1 MSQTFKY
8 YLLFHLS
15 AKQIMMAWIWFPA
28 LFTIMAQTSE
38 VIPTGILNLF
48 STYLPECNQYGVQ
61 KWSKIWHATYVKKK
75 GGESIC
81 LSQSESGL
89 HLLQSSYFQNQILFE
104 RWKECSMFVPTFQSA
119 QEAHA
124 ISVAQYNP
132 QWFLYFAL
140 TGGASYYQNADSRPM
155 IIPGEFENV
164 ISGYH
169 SNLHMWQVICA
180 SFEEA

>member
-8 YLLFHLS
+8 YLLFHLT
-15 AKQIMMAWIWFPA
+15 AKQIMMAWIWFPV
-28 LFTIMAQTSE
+28 LSTIMAQTSE
-38 VIPTGILNLF
+38 VIQIGILNRF
-48 STYLPECNQYGVQ
+48 RYLSPRMQSIWCL
-61 KWSKIWHATYVKKK
+61 KWSKNMTCHLCSK
-75 GGESIC
+75 GESIC
-81 LSQSESGL
+81 LSQSDPGL
-89 HLLQSSYFQNQILFE
+89 HLLQSSYFQNQILYE

-119 QEAHA
+119 QEAHT

>member
-15 AKQIMMAWIWFPA
+15 AKQIMLAWIWFPA

-38 VIPTGILNLF
+38 VIQIGILNRLR
-48 STYLPECNQYGVQ
+48 YLSPRMQSIWCSKMIQ
-61 KWSKIWHATYVKKK
+61 KHDMPLMFKRWIIMFVPIRSRTTSPTIK
-75 GGESIC
+75 
-81 LSQSESGL
+81 L
-89 HLLQSSYFQNQILFE
+89 FQNQILFE
-104 RWKECSMFVPTFQSA
+104 RSRECSMFVSTFQSA
-119 QEAHA
+119 QEAQT